1 MMNNGRLF
9 FTFSLALFL
18 LIFFFPSWQFE
29 KDPILPPLHLRFTS
43 HHVPEGLFLFTP
55 KNGFPSLF
63 LSYLSLTHCGVE
75 SQRRDISWHRD
86 PAVNLSTV
94 DPALFDSSKCCVNA
108 LSANTFIK
116 VFVKLYS
123 LTMRWTSGHV
133 GMCLRSWVVFLSFCV
148 KMKGAISAFLTGI

>member
-1 MMNNGRLF
+1 MMINGRLF

-18 LIFFFPSWQFE
+18 PIFLFFSPSWQFK
-29 KDPILPPLHLRFTS
+29 KDPILPPLYLGYTS

-63 LSYLSLTHCGVE
+63 LSYVSLTHCGVQA
-75 SQRRDISWHRD
+75 QRRDTSWHRD
-86 PAVNLSTV
+86 PGVNLSTV
-94 DPALFDSSKCCVNA
+94 DSALFDSSKCCMNA

-116 VFVKLYS
+116 VFVKLYV

-133 GMCLRSWVVFLSFCV
+133 GICLRSLLVFLSFLCWNE
-148 KMKGAISAFLTGI
+148 GSH